1 MITELQRYE
10 LNKKDLKSIVEK
22 VEKKKDLDYS
32 IIAGRRNSTNYLLF
46 FIMCKYDVLDKI
58 KFELISKVRVELI
71 ELIRKNK
78 VHLKKF
84 KVKLTSVEEDILY
97 SKDINLTSLNIIC
110 FLMKISMII
119 VKSNSYY
126 YFDYGD
132 KIHLLDGIKYKLDI
146 EKKDVDKYISNYFHL
161 EYTDKLLLAV
171 NSYKREQ
178 LDIIAKKL
186 SIESS
191 EHKLKKDLY
200 NAIIKKLNELI

>member
-1 MITELQRYE
+1 
-10 LNKKDLKSIVEK
+10 
-22 VEKKKDLDYS
+22 
-32 IIAGRRNSTNYLLF
+32 
-46 FIMCKYDVLDKI
+46 
-58 KFELISKVRVELI
+58 
-71 ELIRKNK
+71 
-78 VHLKKF
+78 
-84 KVKLTSVEEDILY
+84 
-97 SKDINLTSLNIIC
+97 
-110 FLMKISMII
+110 MII